1 MVHIGEPAFLSV
13 ILANGEADEGR
24 VGVECRKNKFDLII
38 RFKIKNFGS
47 KSRFMFE
54 ISKISFQ
61 VCAEKE
67 AREATEEA
75 MLKMMEDV
83 VFVLVSFV
91 SLNIISD

>member
-1 MVHIGEPAFLSV
+1 MLHQCTEEIVRLQ
-13 ILANGEADEGR
+13 EA
-24 VGVECRKNKFDLII
+24 VEKNKFDLII